1 MHTYKYTHKRRKRA
15 EGNKAAV
22 VRRGGYVTAAAYAKI
37 RKRGKNETA
46 HKRIHMHID
55 MCVCGFV
62 NERCC
67 GRIIE
72 ALTKQTSIS

>member
-55 MCVCGFV
+55 MYVCMRV
-62 NERCC
+62 CKR
-67 GRIIE
+67 
-72 ALTKQTSIS
+72 AMLW